1 MGRVHPN
8 KKFSTIWK
16 NYSKSVLVDGKRG
29 ESILFHERNMKT
41 ARRDAI
47 PLDKNKTK
55 LAVADSVS
63 ITHQEGYREGRSGH
77 IEILIREWYLD
88 LHVVS

>member
-1 MGRVHPN
+1 
-8 KKFSTIWK
+8 
-16 NYSKSVLVDGKRG
+16 
-29 ESILFHERNMKT
+29 MKT